1 MSENE
6 EGSKVIFI
14 DRIIETDTG
23 EDLPTD
29 RFGENI
35 LEMIGRAS
43 SLEERTDRPN
53 SMIAHCDDLGYDIW
67 YSVGIG

>member
-1 MSENE
+1 MQEQ
-6 EGSKVIFI
+6 EGRKVIFI

-29 RFGENI
+29 RFGENV

-43 SLEERTDRPN
+43 SLEECPDMPN
-53 SMIAHCDDLGYDIW
+53 AMIAHCEDLGYDIW